1 VPRLRLVERAGRAL
15 GFSPEGRDVR
25 VWIRSRPGEEDAAVV
40 GGTVVEVTGRGAVIA
55 FEHPVKVGGRELSRV
70 LAVPS
75 EPGWGLDAL
84 WFAFIPFDA
93 FPAHAD
99 GGEPVGR
106 WWMRLG
112 RAG

>member
-1 VPRLRLVERAGRAL
+1 LPLRLVERIGRGL
-15 GFSPEGRDVR
+15 GFSPEGRVVR
-25 VWIRSRPGEEDAAVV
+25 VWVRSRPGEEDAVIV
-40 GGTVVEVTGRGAVIA
+40 GGTVVEVTDRGAVLA
-55 FEHPVKVGGRELSRV
+55 LERPVRVEGRELSRV

-93 FPAHAD
+93 FPAHGDAP
-99 GGEPVGR
+99 EPVGR

-112 RAG
+112 RTG